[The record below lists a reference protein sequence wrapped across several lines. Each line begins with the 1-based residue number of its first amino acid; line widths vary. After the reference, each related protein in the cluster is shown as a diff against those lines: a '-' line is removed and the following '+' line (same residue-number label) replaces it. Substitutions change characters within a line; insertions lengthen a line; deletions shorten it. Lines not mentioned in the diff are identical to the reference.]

1 MGKVEELEET
11 LRQAHRIDQTFYE
24 ELLEDYTAGT
34 WEQILD
40 IQEKR
45 DDIAKRLP
53 DVSDEEFDEF
63 VFLGDLLAVLLK

>member
-1 MGKVEELEET
+1 MTEET

-24 ELLEDYTAGT
+24 ELLEDYPIGT

-45 DDIAKRLP
+45 SEIEKQLP